1 MKNCIVYF
9 VKIPEIINIKTKLTA
24 FMDNKKAYLLHKS
37 FLIDA
42 INMIDKIPVKL
53 FIYFTPEDKLFKLK
67 TLLKKKYT
75 YMLQKG
81 NNLGE
86 RIINATTDLI
96 DDNFEKIIII
106 TSDIPNITKEILDE
120 ALFCLDHN
128 DIVIGPSADGGY
140 YLIGF
145 NKNSFDKKNFSEIK
159 WNTEKVLQST
169 IEKIILNKKRFAILP
184 ELREIN
190 TFNDIE
196 EFYIKNSLINNSETL
211 RTIKKIKIL

>member
-53 FIYFTPEDKLFKLK
+53 FIYFTQEDKLYKLK

-106 TSDIPNITKEILDE
+106 LNTS
-120 ALFCLDHN
+120 
-128 DIVIGPSADGGY
+128 
-140 YLIGF
+140 
-145 NKNSFDKKNFSEIK
+145 
-159 WNTEKVLQST
+159 
-169 IEKIILNKKRFAILP
+169 
-184 ELREIN
+184 LR
-190 TFNDIE
+190 
-196 EFYIKNSLINNSETL
+196 
-211 RTIKKIKIL
+211 